1 MIYEN
6 ESKTCKWCYT
16 KFTPPGYK
24 WEPKSITGNVNMN
37 VSLPLVAFRKSTCF
51 IRDLQGNDIL
61 TSSRGY
67 HLSIIELQESSSP
80 NPICFMAKASTSQAG
95 LWHRLQSHLNFDT
108 INLLSKKDIVNG
120 LPKLK
125 FVKDQL
131 FSSCD
136 LGKSKCSN
144 FKSKTTPSSKRRL
157 HLLHMDLCGP
167 IRVESING
175 KKYILVIV
183 DDYSRY
189 TWTHFLR
196 SKDETP
202 KVFINFLRMIQRGLQ
217 AQREKAREIRN
228 ITSVCDNSTEL
239 EDCIS
244 LRYFRA
250 VLMWPDNREC
260 AIDDV
265 CKCGGKTPGFRIY
278 NKRTRMIVET
288 IHVNFDELQE
298 IASDHDSYGLASQC
312 QSTVS
317 KHNGLGLTPQ
327 CQSTLEQQRHETSR
341 YTHVQY
347 NLPSADTT
355 NTQSLSELELLP
367 VAAESPSLI
376 VHNTSDPTSP
386 TSQVHD
392 VEHNSIQVD
401 DAQFDAHEF
410 INPFATP
417 VTKIGETSLR
427 HFDPSNMH
435 QFYQIH
441 PSECRR
447 TRDHPLEQVRGNP
460 SKPVQTRRQLATD
473 L

>member
-144 FKSKTTPSSKRRL
+144 FKSKTTPSSKGRL
-157 HLLHMDLCGP
+157 HLLHMDLCGLM
-167 IRVESING
+167 RVESING
-175 KKYILVIV
+175 RKYIRVIV

-217 AQREKAREIRN
+217 AQ
-228 ITSVCDNSTEL
+228 
-239 EDCIS
+239 
-244 LRYFRA
+244 
-250 VLMWPDNREC
+250 
-260 AIDDV
+260 
-265 CKCGGKTPGFRIY
+265 
-278 NKRTRMIVET
+278 RTRMIVET